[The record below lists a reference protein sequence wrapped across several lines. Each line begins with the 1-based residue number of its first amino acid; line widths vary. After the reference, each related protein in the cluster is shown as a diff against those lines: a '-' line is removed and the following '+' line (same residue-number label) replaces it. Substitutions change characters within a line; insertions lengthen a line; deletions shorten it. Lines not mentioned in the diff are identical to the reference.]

1 MAKINI
7 LESSVYNRIA
17 AGEVVERP
25 ASVVK
30 EFVENS
36 IDAGAK
42 NISVWIERG
51 GKDLIRVADD
61 GEGIEAGELRSAFLP
76 HATSKIAR
84 AEDLE
89 RIETL
94 GFRGEALASIASVA
108 NVRLC
113 SRFRG
118 AQNAYGLVCTG
129 GKLGEPEPC
138 AQDAG
143 TDICAENLFFNT
155 PVREK
160 FLKTDKGEES
170 EVTAV
175 VSRFILGN
183 PQIAFRY
190 FIDGKPAL
198 QSFGGG
204 EEEAL
209 AAVYGGAAVR
219 ECYRIDA
226 EKHGIRI
233 RGFLG
238 KPSYTKPNRTYQ
250 SAFVNG
256 RFVINNT
263 ISSAISNAYAAYL
276 MKRQYPFYVLFIDV
290 PAEVV
295 DVNVHPNKSD
305 VRFSDNRVIY
315 GCIYSVVSSILDGNA
330 GALSFLAGSGD
341 VAAADGAESKGREE
355 AAPVQSVAA
364 GQPSAPF
371 GDAARPV
378 GLSDELLVSSADQIV
393 FERKKGGH
401 YVPRADQWQGGATVE
416 FRDSASGYGDR
427 TGAPSRD
434 GDPDPVGAVRK
445 EVPFPE
451 VSGGEA
457 ASSPPA
463 EDVFAENK
471 RFLAEEERKAKQQ
484 KLLLEQAV
492 YKGNLFNTYLIFEV
506 GDEAYLIDQHA
517 AHERLLFD
525 KLSEEMASRSVAVQP
540 MLLPFVLNVS
550 GEEAAFLR
558 EHLDTVNAIGFE
570 IEEFGVNNFKISAVP
585 ADLREIDLRSF
596 FDELLKEVG
605 SLRAVRLPDVLRD
618 KIAMTAC
625 KHAVKGGEVLTE
637 SERRALFARMGG
649 DMGLRC
655 PHGRPVA
662 VRLTKQEVEKLFK
675 RIV

>member
-7 LESSVYNRIA
+7 LDSSVYNRIA

-30 EFVENS
+30 EFVENA

-42 NISVWIERG
+42 SISVSIERG
-51 GKDLIRVADD
+51 GKDLVRVTDD
-61 GEGIEAGELRSAFLP
+61 GEGIEEGELTSAFLP
-76 HATSKIAR
+76 HATSKIAK

-89 RIETL
+89 SILTL
-94 GFRGEALASIASVA
+94 GFRGEALASIASVS
-108 NVRLC
+108 NVRLRSRYKSAETAFELTC
-113 SRFRG
+113 S
-118 AQNAYGLVCTG
+118 G
-129 GKLGEPEPC
+129 GKIGKPVPC
-138 AQDAG
+138 AMDAG

-160 FLKTDKGEES
+160 FLKTDKGEEA
-170 EVTAV
+170 EVTSV

-183 PQIAFRY
+183 PAVAFRY
-190 FIDGKPAL
+190 FIDGKLAM

-204 EEEAL
+204 MEEAL

-219 ECYRIDA
+219 ECYCLDA
-226 EKHGIRI
+226 EKHGVRI

-250 SAFVNG
+250 STFVNG

-263 ISSAISNAYAAYL
+263 ISSAIMNAYASYL

-330 GALSFLAGSGD
+330 SALDFLADHS
-341 VAAADGAESKGREE
+341 AEKTRESGAEERITPTNEGVKDAEVPFAEARREQVSRVGAE
-355 AAPVQSVAA
+355 EL
-364 GQPSAPF
+364 
-371 GDAARPV
+371 RPV
-378 GLSDELLVSSADQIV
+378 TDYSGLTKADL
-393 FERKKGGH
+393 FERQRGGH
-401 YVPRADQWQGGATVE
+401 YVPRKELWQGGSRLE
-416 FRDSASGYGDR
+416 FCDSAVSGPQPEIAAER
-427 TGAPSRD
+427 EQ
-434 GDPDPVGAVRK
+434 
-445 EVPFPE
+445 EVP
-451 VSGGEA
+451 A
-457 ASSPPA
+457 AQTAAQKSESVAA

-471 RFLAEEERKAKQQ
+471 RFLAEAEKKAKQQ
-484 KLLLEQAV
+484 KFLLESAE

-525 KLSEEMASRSVAVQP
+525 KLREEMAARSVAVQP
-540 MLLPFVLNVS
+540 MLIPYVLNVS
-550 GEEAAFLR
+550 GEEAAFLG
-558 EHLDTVNAIGFE
+558 ENLATIQAIGFDM
-570 IEEFGVNNFKISAVP
+570 EEFGVNSFKISAVP
-585 ADLREIDLRSF
+585 ADLRDIDLASF
-596 FDELLKEVG
+596 FAELLKEVG
-605 SLRAVRLPDVLRD
+605 TLRAVRLPDVLRD

-625 KHAVKGGEVLTE
+625 KHAVKGGETLSE
-637 SERRALFARMGG
+637 SERTQLFARMGG

-662 VRLTKQEVEKLFK
+662 VKLTKYEVEKLFK

>member
-7 LESSVYNRIA
+7 LDSSVYNRIA

-30 EFVENS
+30 EFVENA

-42 NISVWIERG
+42 SIAVYIERG
-51 GKDLIRVADD
+51 GKDLVRVADD
-61 GEGIEAGELRSAFLP
+61 GEGIEESELTSAFLP

-89 RIETL
+89 SILTL

-108 NVRLC
+108 NVRLRSRYKGAETAFELTC
-113 SRFRG
+113 S
-118 AQNAYGLVCTG
+118 G
-129 GKLGEPEPC
+129 GKIGTPVPC
-138 AQDAG
+138 AMDAG

-160 FLKTDKGEES
+160 FLKTDKGEEA
-170 EVTAV
+170 EVTSV

-183 PQIAFRY
+183 PAVAFRY
-190 FIDGKPAL
+190 FIDGKLAM

-204 EEEAL
+204 MEEAL

-219 ECYRIDA
+219 ECYCLDA
-226 EKHGIRI
+226 EKHGVRI

-250 SAFVNG
+250 STFVNG
-256 RFVINNT
+256 RFVVNNT
-263 ISSAISNAYAAYL
+263 ISSAIMNAYASYL

-315 GCIYSVVSSILDGNA
+315 GCIYSVVSAILDGNA
-330 GALSFLAGSGD
+330 SALDFLADTGAGKGQAP
-341 VAAADGAESKGREE
+341 AAAGGMPAGNAAEKDIPFAEARREQVSRVGAEEL
-355 AAPVQSVAA
+355 
-364 GQPSAPF
+364 
-371 GDAARPV
+371 RPGADLS
-378 GLSDELLVSSADQIV
+378 GLTKTDL
-393 FERKKGGH
+393 FERQRGGH
-401 YVPRADQWQGGATVE
+401 YVPRQELWRGGERVE
-416 FRDSASGYGDR
+416 FHDSA
-427 TGAPSRD
+427 
-434 GDPDPVGAVRK
+434 
-445 EVPFPE
+445 
-451 VSGGEA
+451 VSGPQPEIAPVQDREEPALPADVQTRGSDA
-457 ASSPPA
+457 A

-471 RFLAEEERKAKQQ
+471 HFLAEAEKKAKQQ
-484 KLLLEQAV
+484 KLLLENAE

-525 KLSEEMASRSVAVQP
+525 KLREEMATRSVAVQP
-540 MLLPFVLNVS
+540 MLIPYVLNVS
-550 GEEAAFLR
+550 GEEEAFLG
-558 EHLDTVNAIGFE
+558 ENLATIQAIGFDM
-570 IEEFGVNNFKISAVP
+570 EEFGVNSFKISAVP
-585 ADLREIDLRSF
+585 ADLRDIDLASF
-596 FDELLKEVG
+596 FAELLKGVG
-605 SLRAVRLPDVLRD
+605 TLRAVRLPDVLRD

-625 KHAVKGGEVLTE
+625 KHAVKGGEILTE
-637 SERRALFARMGG
+637 SERKQLFARMGG

-662 VRLTKQEVEKLFK
+662 VKLTKYEVEKLFK